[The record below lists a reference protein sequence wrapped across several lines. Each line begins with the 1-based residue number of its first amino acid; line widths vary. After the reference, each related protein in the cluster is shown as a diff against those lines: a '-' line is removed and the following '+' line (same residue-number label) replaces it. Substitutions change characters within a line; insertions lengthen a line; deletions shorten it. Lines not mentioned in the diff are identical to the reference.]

1 MGQDKKQLNKL
12 LDFVSE
18 LYADPDNK
26 EFAAGIRTLVLN
38 DRDFLRSGS
47 LDGIPD
53 VSDAAGNPLRR
64 IERYLS
70 LDYDIDFREFP
81 DYSFIGEESVREK
94 LESDFRE
101 MLRYRFGTR
110 SHRIDFPEFCRF
122 ATLQFELLTNYYYE
136 MAYHSDV
143 VKVLDAIIAAKPDYI
158 PGKYITMISEIPLK
172 TKVYQFRREFG
183 WESAD
188 LTPVLQCIEV
198 RNKQSHRS
206 LRRDRDIIAEYERRL
221 KEGKVWYY
229 KTGSPEYNKAVEQGV
244 LTKDELKDY
253 YFQVWCD
260 RHPFDDVIT
269 AIGRLSSAISS
280 RLAGL

>member
-18 LYADPDNK
+18 LYKDPDNK
-26 EFAAGIRTLVLN
+26 EFTAGIRSLVMN

-47 LDGIPD
+47 PDGLPD
-53 VSDAAGNPLRR
+53 ISDSLGNPLRR
-64 IERYLS
+64 IEKYLS

-81 DYSFIGEESVREK
+81 DYSFVTDGSVRER
-94 LESDFRE
+94 LEADFRE
-101 MLRYRFGTR
+101 MMRYRFGTR

-136 MAYHSDV
+136 MKYHSDV
-143 VKVLDAIIAAKPDYI
+143 MKVLDAIVTANPDYI
-158 PGKYITMISEIPLK
+158 PGEHIKMISEIPLK
-172 TKVYQFRREFG
+172 TKVYQFRQEFG
-183 WESAD
+183 WEFAD

-206 LRRDRDIIAEYERRL
+206 LKHDKDIIAEYEKRL
-221 KEGKVWYY
+221 KEGKAWNYWYGQPNY
-229 KTGSPEYNKAVEQGV
+229 KKVSKLGI

-253 YFQVWCD
+253 TFQVWFD
-260 RHPFDDVIT
+260 NSPFEVVIT
-269 AIGRLSSAISS
+269 SIGKLISS
-280 RLAGL
+280 ISSQL